1 MTDQATSAATDQVP
15 APDGQPA
22 SSLQPGGG
30 ANRFLRSAA
39 TLGVAFAW
47 YLGLSVL
54 LWWGAWSSHPTTVTT
69 CACNDP
75 ALFVWFL
82 EWPAYAI
89 AHGHNLFYSTSLFH
103 PQGINL
109 LSNTGVLALGVPLAP
124 VTWLFGPVA
133 TLNVASTLGP
143 ALSALAMF
151 WLLRRFVSWT
161 PAAFAGGLVFGFSPF
176 AIDNLAVAHLN
187 TEFLALVPLMIG
199 CLDELCLRQSRR
211 WPVVGGALGL
221 LVTVEFFLSTEMLVI
236 VGFCTI
242 SGLVILVLFAAVFS
256 RAELVKKAP
265 RALGGLA
272 VATCLAIVLLSYP
285 VWFALDGPAHLS
297 GLVWPTV
304 EPGSGGIHLGNL
316 WHLRFQSAQ
325 GLRLFAG
332 YEGPALPE
340 DEYLG
345 IGLLG
350 VLGAGVALYRRD
362 LRLWFFGA
370 VGLVGVAL
378 SLPATNSY
386 WVPWRVL
393 EHISLVKNVATA
405 RFFGMTTV
413 CVAIMLGVVV
423 DRTHSTVHGAIARF
437 MNRFRGR
444 LSGVAAGGSAATVA
458 LAVGCVAIVPMG
470 SAVAD
475 NVPLT
480 TQGVALPKWFADDGA
495 HLPAGQVVLAYPPPV
510 TGGSAMTWQAIDLLR
525 FSMATGG
532 GPESIPARAGR
543 ERAGLD
549 VITQASLVLSPPP
562 PATTSNV
569 EAVRQALSGWGV
581 TIVVVPDP
589 ADLEPRYSRVSSTA
603 WALGMFTL
611 AIGRPPSFEDDAWV
625 WTRVERLDRRLV
637 VTARAFAA
645 CTSEGLSVTADPL
658 GVPDCVTAAGP

>member
-1 MTDQATSAATDQVP
+1 
-15 APDGQPA
+15 
-22 SSLQPGGG
+22 
-30 ANRFLRSAA
+30 
-39 TLGVAFAW
+39 VAFAF

-75 ALFVWFL
+75 SLFVWFL

-89 AHGHNLFYSTSLFH
+89 AHGHNLFYSSSLFH

-199 CLDELCLRQSRR
+199 CIDELCLRQSRR
-211 WPVVGGALGL
+211 WPVVGGVLGL
-221 LVTVEFFLSTEMLVI
+221 LVTVQFFLSTEMLVI

-242 SGLVILVLFAAVFS
+242 SGLVILVLYAAVF
-256 RAELVKKAP
+256 RREELVAKAP
-265 RALGGLA
+265 RTLGGLA

-304 EPGSGGIHLGNL
+304 EPGSGGIQLANL

-325 GLRLFAG
+325 GLHLFAG

-345 IGLLG
+345 IGLLS
-350 VLGAGVALYRRD
+350 VLGAGAAFYRRD
-362 LRLWFFGA
+362 LKLWFFGA
-370 VGLVGVAL
+370 VGLVSVAL
-378 SLPATNSY
+378 SLPATSSY

-393 EHISLVKNVATA
+393 EHVPLIDNVAAA
-405 RFFGMTTV
+405 RFFGITTA
-413 CVAIMLGVVV
+413 CVAVMLGVVV
-423 DRTHSTVHGAIARF
+423 DRTHATVQGETARFITRYRGTCRPAGVVAGGTAAMVAIA
-437 MNRFRGR
+437 
-444 LSGVAAGGSAATVA
+444 VA
-458 LAVGCVAIVPMG
+458 CVAIVPMG
-470 SAVAD
+470 SAVAG

-532 GPESIPARAGR
+532 GPESIAARAGK

-562 PATTSNV
+562 PATTSNI

-581 TIVVVPDP
+581 TMVVVPDP
-589 ADLEPRYSRVSSTA
+589 SDLEPRYSRVSSTA

-611 AIGRPPSFEDDAWV
+611 AIGRLPLFEDDAWV
-625 WTRVERLDRRLV
+625 WTRVRSLDRPLAI
-637 VTARAFAA
+637 TARSFAT
-645 CTSEGLSVTADPL
+645 CTSAGLSVTADPQ
-658 GVPDCVTAAGP
+658 GVPDCVKAAGP